1 MSHLRSKKPDLPLC
15 GSPTFSLARC
25 CQYQSPGLHWLSST
39 CNCLVMKLYAHI
51 QGQIVSTP
59 CVFLSFLF
67 SCCLTLIIL
76 FVMFLVVLLC
86 TFPFF
91 VRFCLPHFLLF
102 LCVSIFL
109 CPLLVSFYASSI
121 LFTVSCFFLSSI
133 FLIVPWS

>member
-51 QGQIVSTP
+51 QGQLVSTP
-59 CVFLSFLF
+59 
-67 SCCLTLIIL
+67 CLTLIIL
-76 FVMFLVVLLC
+76 FVLFLVALLC

-109 CPLLVSFYASSI
+109 CPLLVSFYATSI
-121 LFTVSCFFLSSI
+121 LFTVSCFFLCSI